1 MVKTNFFKQLRAV
14 LSVVLVA
21 ATLFFLAS
29 CNNSSKGKETKDSVT
44 VEKTDSIKMNNGGDK
59 MMEDSIDH
67 SDSSKLKGEQ
77 TPPPK

>member
-1 MVKTNFFKQLRAV
+1 MVKSNFFKHLGAA

-21 ATLFFLAS
+21 AMLLFISS

-44 VEKTDSIKMNNGGDK
+44 IEKTDSPVIKTGEDK
-59 MMEDSIDH
+59 MMPDSITNP
-67 SDSSKLKGEQ
+67 DSSKGEQ